1 MFPRNIRKFSEQL
14 FQWITKKLTFTSKK
28 KVYLKWQKPWLSVT
42 IVTLVF
48 FSALFLTHLNFQC
61 ILFSF
66 RNIFS
71 SFLSPY
77 KFLKTELSCRNLKLY
92 LFSGLERIIWEYD
105 ADFYSAQNL
114 LTRKEIRRWG
124 RIINVHISISFSL
137 FRNLWLNVL
146 CQQL

>member
-28 KVYLKWQKPWLSVT
+28 EVYLKWQKPWLSVT

-48 FSALFLTHLNFQC
+48 FSALFLTHFNF
-61 ILFSF
+61 LFSF

-77 KFLKTELSCRNLKLY
+77 EFLKTELSCRNLKLY
-92 LFSGLERIIWEYD
+92 LFSGLERITYMRIWRRFLFCSKFTHSEGD
-105 ADFYSAQNL
+105 
-114 LTRKEIRRWG
+114 KEMRE
-124 RIINVHISISFSL
+124 NNKCSH
-137 FRNLWLNVL
+137 LNFF
-146 CQQL
+146 